1 MIKPLLIEIGVEELP
16 AIPFL
21 KELPNIEK
29 LWLTILEKNALGCEF
44 KFYYT
49 PRRLV
54 LWHTAFPTS
63 QEPREEEFFGA
74 PLSVALKEGQP
85 TQAALGFAKKC
96 GVDFSEVSQTHKD
109 GKEILYYRKTI
120 AGQESKDLLKEMIE
134 SFLKGL
140 NFGKSM
146 RWGFLEEHFIRPIRW
161 IGCMLG
167 DEHIPFSLFGVES
180 TPFSYPHRTIS
191 YEPFAYMFAGDYFD
205 RLAARGVVL
214 YPSKRETIILDAFK
228 AIEAKE
234 NIHIE
239 IDPALLAEIVAITE
253 YPTALVGTFDQEFLR
268 LPPEVIITSMK
279 ENQRYFPVF
288 KEGKLSNHFI
298 VVSNAIS
305 DDYDLIVKGNEKVL
319 RARLS
324 DALFFLDND
333 LKNGLHYEGLKD
345 ITYLDGLGSLL
356 DKELREKEI
365 ATYLTK
371 KYQETLLAQNSR
383 LNAESLLALMDKTVL
398 YSKSDLLSEMVYE
411 FTELQGLMGYYY
423 ANAAGEDALL
433 ALSLKEQYLPNSEE
447 SDLPS
452 TLFSSIVALA
462 PKLDS
467 LIALFS
473 IQKIPTG
480 NKDPYALRRAVNGII
495 KIVLQQQLS
504 FDIKHDL
511 GALATN
517 YQYHSF
523 DFELLENFFLERLY
537 QFFDVNPS
545 IIKAVISSG
554 ERDIVRLSHK
564 INALARMVQS
574 EGFKEMFST
583 FKRVANIIKN
593 LETMEHVTV
602 NEALFDNAYEKA
614 LFDAFKKVDTTVYRS
629 FEENLDALFALK
641 PAIDAFFDN
650 VMVNTENIA
659 IKTNR
664 QNLIASVYNGFKA
677 IADIK
682 EISI

>member
-21 KELPNIEK
+21 KELPNIET
-29 LWLTILEKNALGCEF
+29 LWLDILEKNALACEF

-54 LWHTAFPTS
+54 LWHEAFPT
-63 QEPREEEFFGA
+63 QQNEREEEFFGA
-74 PLSVALKEGQP
+74 PLSVALKDGEP
-85 TQAALGFAKKC
+85 TPAALGFAKKC
-96 GVDFSEVSQTHKD
+96 GVDFAQVSRAQKD
-109 GKEILYYRKTI
+109 GKEVLYYKKTI
-120 AGQESKDLLKEMIE
+120 AGQSSKVLLQSMIE
-134 SFLKGL
+134 SFIKGL

-146 RWGFLEEHFIRPIRW
+146 RWGFLEESFIRPIRW

-167 DEHIPFSLFGVES
+167 DEHVSFSLFGVES

-205 RLAARGVVL
+205 RLAERGVVL
-214 YPSKRETIILDAFK
+214 YPTKREEIILNDFK
-228 AIEAKE
+228 AIEKQE
-234 NIHIE
+234 GVHIE
-239 IDPALLAEIVAITE
+239 IDEYLLTEVVAITE
-253 YPTALVGTFDQEFLR
+253 YPKALIGSFEERFLR

-288 KEGKLSNHFI
+288 KEGKLTNRFI

-305 DDYDLIVKGNEKVL
+305 DDYDLIVRGNEKVL

-333 LKNGLHYEGLKD
+333 LKKGLHYEGLKD

-365 ATYLTK
+365 ATYLTN
-371 KYQETLLAQNSR
+371 KYTETLLAQNNR
-383 LNAESLLALMDKTVL
+383 LNASILQALMEKSVMF
-398 YSKSDLLSEMVYE
+398 SKSDLLSEMVYE

-423 ANAAGEDALL
+423 ANAAGEDELFAL
-433 ALSLKEQYLPNSEE
+433 ALKEQYLPNSEE
-447 SDLPS
+447 SALPS
-452 TLFSSIVALA
+452 TLFSAIVALA
-462 PKLDS
+462 YKLDS

-473 IQKIPTG
+473 IDKIPTG
-480 NKDPYALRRAVNGII
+480 NKDPYALRRAVNGIV
-495 KIVLQQQLS
+495 KIVLDQGIA
-504 FDIKHDL
+504 FDISKDL
-511 GALATN
+511 KALAQS
-517 YQYHSF
+517 YKSF
-523 DFELLENFFLERLY
+523 DFTVLETFFLERMY

-545 IIKAVISSG
+545 IITAVISSG
-554 ERDIVRLSHK
+554 ERDIVKLSQK
-564 INALARMVQS
+564 IKALAAIVQDD
-574 EGFKEMFST
+574 GFKEMFST

-593 LETMEHVTV
+593 MEV
-602 NEALFDNAYEKA
+602 NAQISVDEKLFDNSYEKD
-614 LFDAFKKVDTTVYRS
+614 LYSAFKTTITKHYDS

-641 PAIDAFFDN
+641 PQIDAFFDN
-650 VMVNTENIA
+650 VMVNTEDLSVRA
-659 IKTNR
+659 NR
-664 QNLIASVYNGFKA
+664 QNLIASVYNAFKS

>member
-21 KELPNIEK
+21 KELPHIET
-29 LWLTILEKNALGCEF
+29 LWLDILEKNALACAF
-44 KFYYT
+44 NFYYT

-54 LWHTAFPTS
+54 LWHEAFPT
-63 QEPREEEFFGA
+63 QQNEREEEFFGA
-74 PLSVALKEGQP
+74 PLSVALKEGVP
-85 TQAALGFAKKC
+85 TPAALGFAKKC
-96 GVDFSEVSQTHKD
+96 GVDFSEISRAMKD
-109 GKEILYYRKTI
+109 GKEVLYYKKTI
-120 AGQESKDLLKEMIE
+120 AGQSSKNLLQAMVEQFI
-134 SFLKGL
+134 KGL

-161 IGCMLG
+161 IGCMMG
-167 DEHIPFSLFGVES
+167 DEHVPFSLFGVES

-191 YEPFAYMFAGDYFD
+191 YEPFAYIFAGDYFE
-205 RLAARGVVL
+205 RLAERGVVL
-214 YPSKRETIILDAFK
+214 YPNKREEIILNDFK

-234 NIHIE
+234 GVHIE
-239 IDPALLAEIVAITE
+239 IDEDLLAEVVAITE
-253 YPTALVGTFDQEFLR
+253 HPKALIGSFEERFLR

-288 KEGKLSNHFI
+288 KEGKLTSRFI

-305 DDYDLIVKGNEKVL
+305 DDYDLIVRGNEKVL

-356 DKELREKEI
+356 DKELREKAI
-365 ATYLTK
+365 ATYLTN
-371 KYQETLLAQNSR
+371 KYQSTLLSQNTR
-383 LNAESLLALMDKTVL
+383 LTFERLQALMDKSVM

-423 ANAAGEDALL
+423 ATAMGEDELFAL
-433 ALSLKEQYLPNSEE
+433 ALKEQYLPNSEE
-447 SDLPS
+447 SVLPS
-452 TLFSSIVALA
+452 TLFSAIVALSY
-462 PKLDS
+462 KLDS

-473 IQKIPTG
+473 IDKIPTG
-480 NKDPYALRRAVNGII
+480 NKDPYALRRAVNGIV
-495 KIVLQQQLS
+495 KIVPNQGIA
-504 FDIKHDL
+504 FDIKNDL
-511 GALATN
+511 FALSQS
-517 YQYHSF
+517 YKSF
-523 DFELLENFFLERLY
+523 DFNVLETFFLERMY

-545 IIKAVISSG
+545 IITAVISSG
-554 ERDIVRLSHK
+554 EREIVKMSQKIKALSS
-564 INALARMVQS
+564 IVQDD
-574 EGFKEMFST
+574 GFKEMFST

-593 LETMEHVTV
+593 MDVKEQALVDET
-602 NEALFDNAYEKA
+602 LFDSTYEKELYA
-614 LFDAFKKVDTTVYRS
+614 AFTAVVSKNYAS

-641 PAIDAFFDN
+641 PQIDAFFNN
-650 VMVNTENIA
+650 VMVNTEDVNVRA
-659 IKTNR
+659 NR
-664 QNLIASVYNGFKA
+664 HNLIASIYNAFKA